1 MDGLFPNEA
10 IDQIWVLYRKK
21 PRGILD
27 VRRRGHMATISI
39 YFCELIKSPKMRKAP
54 KENEQILNDKN

>member
-27 VRRRGHMATISI
+27 VRRRGPMATILIS
-39 YFCELIKSPKMRKAP
+39 FCDLIKLP
-54 KENEQILNDKN
+54 KEKRPKEMNKC

>member
-27 VRRRGHMATISI
+27 VARRGPMATILI
-39 YFCELIKSPKMRKAP
+39 HFCDLIKLP
-54 KENEQILNDKN
+54 KEKRPKEMNKC